1 LERGVAQFGLAR
13 PPKAESRQNM
23 FYAYVL
29 KSRKNGKFYSGH
41 TENLERRISEHNTNK
56 NKKNFTCVN
65 GPWDLVFFETFSSRA
80 EAMKQEKFFKTGR
93 GRGYIKEKVN

>member
-1 LERGVAQFGLAR
+1 
-13 PPKAESRQNM
+13 M

-41 TENLERRISEHNTNK
+41 TENLERRISAHNTNK
-56 NKKNFTCVN
+56 NKKNFACVN
-65 GPWDLVFFETFSSRA
+65 SPWDLVFFETFSTRA